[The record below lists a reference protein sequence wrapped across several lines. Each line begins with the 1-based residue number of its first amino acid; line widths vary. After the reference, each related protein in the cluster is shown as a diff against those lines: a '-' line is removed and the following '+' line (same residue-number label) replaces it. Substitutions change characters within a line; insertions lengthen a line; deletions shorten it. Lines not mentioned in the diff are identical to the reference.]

1 MQLGDY
7 GDTVTEPTYQASWTS
22 GWIQLSPAGVSS
34 LRRIIRQVGGLAES
48 GTWWVFIYTDH
59 LDTPSLT
66 IPPGGAALYWVVP
79 LTTALMPGTPAS
91 YVPNAMRVGQR
102 AQCVKITVISTTS
115 QDEGEELKRLELM
128 IE

>member
-7 GDTVTEPTYQASWTS
+7 GDTVTEAGYLASWES

-48 GTWWVFIYTDH
+48 GTWYVYIYADH
-59 LDTPSLT
+59 LGNALV
-66 IPPGGAALYWVVP
+66 IPPGGASGYWTVP

-102 AQCVKITVISTTS
+102 AQCVKVKVQSLSS